1 MKYDSHDVDLVLGT
15 TFDEDIFG
23 CHDADLSEEVLRD
36 PFDYLEGFRK
46 ARGSVFLTEEGRVGE
61 IDVGRMYLL
70 DRSKPVYFVSS
81 YDSVQNVLRAPET
94 FHQGYDT
101 SYLRLMGPVP
111 SSLNP
116 PDHAAKRSLINQ
128 AFGRV
133 AVERTSAELIDP
145 LAHDLAQRI
154 AHRGSADLVLEYTAI
169 LPFVVVAKLLDLP
182 MDRFGEFALQ
192 SRDLMAMGYQ
202 PEAGIRASRDM
213 GEMFSAIYEE
223 RLSNP
228 GDDLISEL
236 AKAEVDGEALTRD
249 DVVAFCRQL
258 TPAGMET
265 TTRSLGNLLVGLLK
279 NEEQFALLKENR
291 DLIPNAVD
299 EGLRWE
305 GPALVMP
312 KISVRATVLDGIE
325 IPQDAYVCVSHG
337 LANRDASRW
346 DDPHA
351 FDIRRPRKPS
361 LVFSA
366 GPHTCLGN
374 QLAKKEMEIG
384 LQAILE
390 AVPDLRLDP
399 NRPPPEILGVMMR
412 SPAHLHVVG

>member
-1 MKYDSHDVDLVLGT
+1 MKYDSQDVDLVLST
-15 TFDEDIFG
+15 TFDDDIFG
-23 CHDADLSEEVLRD
+23 CHDADLSEEVLRN
-36 PFDYLEGFRK
+36 PFDYLEGFTK
-46 ARGSVFLTEEGRVGE
+46 AKGPVFLTEAGRVGE
-61 IDVGRMYLL
+61 IDVARMYLL

-81 YDSVQNVLRAPET
+81 FDSVQSVLRNPAT

-101 SYLRLMGPVP
+101 SYLQLMGPVP

-116 PDHAAKRSLINQ
+116 PEHTAKRSLINQ

-133 AVERTSAELIDP
+133 AVERI
-145 LAHDLAQRI
+145 
-154 AHRGSADLVLEYTAI
+154 SADLIEPLARDLAHRIARRGCADLILEYTGI
-169 LPFVVVAKLLDLP
+169 LPFVVIAKLLDLP

-202 PEAGIRASRDM
+202 PEAGIKASQDM
-213 GEMFSAIYEE
+213 GDMFSAIYEE

-228 GDDLISEL
+228 GNDLISEL
-236 AKAEVDGEALTRD
+236 AQAEVDGEALTRD

-279 NEEQFALLKENR
+279 DEEQFRLLQENR

-312 KISVRATVLDGIE
+312 KISIEAAVLDGVE
-325 IPQDAYVCVSHG
+325 IPKDTYVCVSHG
-337 LANRDASRW
+337 LANRDGSRW
-346 DDPHA
+346 DNPHA

-361 LVFSA
+361 LVFST

-374 QLAKKEMEIG
+374 QLAKKEMAIG
-384 LQAILE
+384 LEAIFE
-390 AVPDLRLDP
+390 AVPEMRLDP
-399 NRPPPEILGVMMR
+399 NRPTPEILGVMMR
-412 SPAHLHVVG
+412 SPAHLHIVG